1 MDIRPRIQRRDLQD
15 RIVSPQQAASLVED
29 GMHVGTSGFTPS
41 GYPKATPL
49 ALAERVRNGQ
59 AIRLTLGT
67 GASVGIEIDETW
79 AELNMLARRYPY
91 QTGPRINRRINSG
104 DTLFMDIHLSQVAQ
118 QLRSGYLGKMDVAIV
133 EAVCILENGGIVPST
148 SVGNAPVYV
157 QQADRIIVEINTTQP
172 LALMGMHD
180 IYLPENPP
188 HRKPIPLTDCAQRMG
203 LPYIPCNPD
212 RVAAVV
218 PCDLPDR
225 VRDMAAPDDDA
236 RAIARHLIRFFE
248 KMYGPTLPPLQSGVG
263 ALANAVMAALGDSP
277 YTNLTIWSEVLQDAV
292 LDLMDA
298 GKITV
303 ASGTS
308 LSPSPAGLL
317 RFHERIDDY
326 RQRIVLRPQEISNH
340 PEIARRI
347 GLVAMNTAIEADIY
361 GNTNSTHVLGT
372 NMVNGIGGSGDF
384 SRSAA
389 LVIMMTPSLA
399 KGGVISCI
407 VPHVTHV
414 DHTEHEVHVL
424 VTEQGLADLRGCDPR
439 EKAQRIIENCAHPD
453 FRPLLWDYVQRAAKK
468 GGHIPMLLD
477 EAFAWH
483 VRYLQSGSMKP

>member
-1 MDIRPRIQRRDLQD
+1 
-15 RIVSPQQAASLVED
+15 
-29 GMHVGTSGFTPS
+29 
-41 GYPKATPL
+41 
-49 ALAERVRNGQ
+49 
-59 AIRLTLGT
+59 
-67 GASVGIEIDETW
+67 
-79 AELNMLARRYPY
+79 
-91 QTGPRINRRINSG
+91 
-104 DTLFMDIHLSQVAQ
+104 
-118 QLRSGYLGKMDVAIV
+118 
-133 EAVCILENGGIVPST
+133 
-148 SVGNAPVYV
+148 
-157 QQADRIIVEINTTQP
+157 
-172 LALMGMHD
+172 
-180 IYLPENPP
+180 
-188 HRKPIPLTDCAQRMG
+188 
-203 LPYIPCNPD
+203 
-212 RVAAVV
+212 
-218 PCDLPDR
+218 
-225 VRDMAAPDDDA
+225 MAAPDDDA
-236 RAIARHLIRFFE
+236 RAIACHLIRFFE
-248 KMYGPTLPPLQSGVG
+248 KVYGSTLPPLQSGVG
-263 ALANAVMAALGDSP
+263 ALANAVMAALEDSP

-326 RQRIVLRPQEISNH
+326 RERIVLRPQEISNH

-372 NMVNGIGGSGDF
+372 KMVNGIGGSGDF

-389 LVIMMTPSLA
+389 LVVMMTPSLA
-399 KGGVISCI
+399 KGGAISCI
-407 VPHVTHV
+407 VPQVTHV

-439 EKAQRIIENCAHPD
+439 EKAKRIIENCAHPD
-453 FRPLLWDYVQRAAKK
+453 FRPLLWDYVYRAAKN

-483 VRYLQSGSMKP
+483 VRYLKSGSMKP